1 MKNLYKNH
9 LTVIILMY
17 FLIVIL
23 AIVLAVFLFFELN
36 PVFGGRASKKDKSD
50 YAKRA
55 ENYVDGKFSEAGM
68 DIQITLFKIMEDK
81 AYLM

>member
-23 AIVLAVFLFFELN
+23 AIVLSVFLYLKLN
-36 PVFGGRASKKDKSD
+36 PVFGGHASKKDKSD

-68 DIQITLFKIMEDK
+68 DYRSP
-81 AYLM
+81 YLKSWRTRHI